1 MQYRLVIETLFGQGY
16 FSGKI
21 YKHEGERVPFVT
33 EKEKA
38 KIFKNKSA
46 AEKKLKDLIEK
57 IGCWV
62 EVEEEMIKN

>member
-1 MQYRLVIETLFGQGY
+1 MQYRLVISTLFGQSY

-21 YKHEGERVPFVT
+21 YKHEGEKMAAVT

-38 KIFKNKSA
+38 KIFKGRTS
-46 AEKKLKDLIEK
+46 AEKKAKDLYEK

-62 EVEEEMIKN
+62 EIEEEAVAN